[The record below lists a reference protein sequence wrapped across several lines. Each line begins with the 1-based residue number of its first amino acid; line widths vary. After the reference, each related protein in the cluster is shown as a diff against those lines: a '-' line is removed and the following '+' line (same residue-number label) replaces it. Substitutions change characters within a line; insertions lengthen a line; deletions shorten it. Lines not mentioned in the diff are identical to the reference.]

1 MSKVDFRKNYA
12 LLTDERLLDL
22 LSNSAEELKEDA
34 LEALLDEI
42 VQRKLTIPPNPDL
55 QSKIQEVRNNFR
67 EKSLKLKAYE
77 LRYGGM
83 EISEIKSILIKEG
96 LAEEKVAELILR
108 LPNIEFDSKA
118 FVEFIAVKTDIRRQQ
133 FVTSSFV
140 FGIGIISLIV
150 FGISESMGIAY
161 FLAGVVAV
169 LFIRY
174 FIHNS
179 DALNTGKYWTD
190 LIRNKPLEIIWLKPI
205 EVKTKLYFVL
215 TIDTENFFE
224 LKTTNGNTLNVELL
238 NRKENEIFLDGVMN
252 LYLMFILDMMRGRR
266 SFSRRH
272 LTFLENVENMVFID
286 L

>member
-42 VQRKLTIPPNPDL
+42 VQRKLTIPSNPDL

-252 LYLMFILDMMRGRR
+252 LLPHVHFGYDER
-266 SFSRRH
+266 SQELFQKTLRP
-272 LTFLENVENMVFID
+272 FGEC
-286 L
+286 